1 MPNLKIYNKTMS
13 LKKLS
18 IKALY
23 NTPAV
28 DFNPKNGNFFL
39 NGKSIPENAI
49 KFYEPLADWLKKYV
63 PIAKEETNLHLNLEY
78 FNTASAIWISKI
90 IKILSQIDNMGRLLI
105 IHIYFHVEELIEMEE
120 NDIKEAIAPATDA
133 LAEATV
139 SIGVKIY
146 GTDDAGQVVKEK
158 LILF

>member
-1 MPNLKIYNKTMS
+1 MS

-23 NTPAV
+23 NTPSV
-28 DFNPKNGNFFL
+28 DFNPGNGNFYL
-39 NGKSIPENAI
+39 TGKSIPENAI
-49 KFYEPLADWLKKYV
+49 KFYEPLVEWLNKYV
-63 PIAKEETNLHLNLEY
+63 KVAREETNLHLNLEY

-90 IKILSQIDNMGRLLI
+90 VKILSKIDNLDKLLI
-105 IHIYFHVEELIEMEE
+105 IHIYFHIEEFLEMED
-120 NDIKEAIAPATDA
+120 NDIKEAIAPATDV
-133 LAEATV
+133 LGEAIV

-146 GTDDAGQVVKEK
+146 GVDDAGQVVNEK

>member
-1 MPNLKIYNKTMS
+1 MS

-28 DFNPKNGNFFL
+28 DFNPGNGNFFL
-39 NGKSIPENAI
+39 TGKSIPENAI
-49 KFYEPLADWLKKYV
+49 KFYEPIADWLSKYV
-63 PIAKEETNLHLNLEY
+63 KSAKDETNLHLNLEY

-90 IKILSQIDNMGRLLI
+90 IKILSGIGSMDKLLI
-105 IHIYFHVEELIEMEE
+105 IHIYFHVEEFNEMEDE
-120 NDIKEAIAPATDA
+120 DIKEAIAPATDV

-146 GTDDAGQVVKEK
+146 GIDNAGQVIKEK